1 MQWLR
6 CPHLLIEPA
15 EVRELDQAALLRGQP
30 NFVTRRVW
38 RALCSHRDGAFALTD
53 AQLALLGRASPREPQ
68 APGLLRGSASEAEC
82 QALLDAGLLREV
94 NDDGNRLP
102 ADVAWHP
109 LAAVLHRQCRWSDVD
124 SRETDARLE
133 AVGGMAGLEALF
145 GPVPDSHLGCGDPA
159 QRLALPYAE
168 STSLSKSLQ
177 QRSTCRNFD
186 RTRALAL
193 QDLASVL
200 GHVYGVQAEA
210 EVSGLHALKKLVPSA
225 GGLHPVEA
233 FVLAQNV
240 AGLASGLYHYHCV
253 AHALEPLRGLS
264 SEEAR
269 DLAARCVAHQ
279 TWFEDAPVLIFLV
292 CRFQRTFWKY
302 REHAKAYRAV
312 TVDVGHLSMLQY
324 AVATE
329 LGLGSFF
336 TAAINEMAIER
347 ALNLDPMQTGV
358 MAVTGLGWRAAQM
371 HSLEFDP
378 LRRVWPDWSGAIG
391 TPAGT

>member
-1 MQWLR
+1 M
-6 CPHLLIEPA
+6 
-15 EVRELDQAALLRGQP
+15 
-30 NFVTRRVW
+30 
-38 RALCSHRDGAFALTD
+38 
-53 AQLALLGRASPREPQ
+53 
-68 APGLLRGSASEAEC
+68 
-82 QALLDAGLLREV
+82 
-94 NDDGNRLP
+94 
-102 ADVAWHP
+102 
-109 LAAVLHRQCRWSDVD
+109 
-124 SRETDARLE
+124 
-133 AVGGMAGLEALF
+133 
-145 GPVPDSHLGCGDPA
+145 
-159 QRLALPYAE
+159 
-168 STSLSKSLQ
+168 
-177 QRSTCRNFD
+177 
-186 RTRALAL
+186 
-193 QDLASVL
+193 QDLATVL
-200 GHVYGVQAEA
+200 GQVYGVQAEA

-336 TAAINEMAIER
+336 TAAVNEMAIER

-391 TPAGT
+391 TPVGT

>member
-68 APGLLRGSASEAEC
+68 APDLLRGSASEAEC

-145 GPVPDSHLGCGDPA
+145 GPVPDSHLSCGDPA
-159 QRLALPYAE
+159 QRLALPYAA

-193 QDLASVL
+193 QDLATVL
-200 GHVYGVQAEA
+200 GQVYGVQAEA
-210 EVSGLHALKKLVPSA
+210 EVSGLHALKKARAV
-225 GGLHPVEA
+225 GGRP
-233 FVLAQNV
+233 
-240 AGLASGLYHYHCV
+240 ASGGSLRAGAERRRPGTGPV
-253 AHALEPLRGLS
+253 PL
-264 SEEAR
+264 
-269 DLAARCVAHQ
+269 
-279 TWFEDAPVLIFLV
+279 
-292 CRFQRTFWKY
+292 
-302 REHAKAYRAV
+302 
-312 TVDVGHLSMLQY
+312 
-324 AVATE
+324 
-329 LGLGSFF
+329 
-336 TAAINEMAIER
+336 
-347 ALNLDPMQTGV
+347 
-358 MAVTGLGWRAAQM
+358 
-371 HSLEFDP
+371 P
-378 LRRVWPDWSGAIG
+378 LRRACAGAAAVDCRSEDPRATSLPHVASLTRPG
-391 TPAGT
+391 SRMPPY